1 MEQLFLI
8 VKEGTGQVIQGQ
20 SWREGEFFANLS
32 KKQTFSSYCQKKFAM
47 SFTYEDFPTEQK
59 TKSKTGDSNKED
71 WQKKPGKI
79 NWKWRAEGRERGKT
93 YKYPQVVK
101 F

>member
-1 MEQLFLI
+1 
-8 VKEGTGQVIQGQ
+8 
-20 SWREGEFFANLS
+20 
-32 KKQTFSSYCQKKFAM
+32 M

-71 WQKKPGKI
+71 WQKKTGKI